1 MNVIKII
8 TGLLLNNILVKFI
21 FKKKEIKNYGKE
33 N

>member
-21 FKKKEIKNYGKE
+21 FKKEIKYYGKE